1 VASQQLELALERM
14 ERALAVKREA
24 AQSERAAAWG
34 RIQREAPDL
43 AELLGEVNRAFGKP
57 AAVRVT
63 INGER
68 VI

>member
-1 VASQQLELALERM
+1 MMVTLKCMKLVE
-14 ERALAVKREA
+14 EA
-24 AQSERAAAWG
+24 RLPTYATEGAAAWG

-43 AELLGEVNRAFGKP
+43 AELLGAVRGAFGKP

-68 VI
+68 VV

>member
-1 VASQQLELALERM
+1 MASQPLELALERM
-14 ERALAVKREA
+14 ERALTAKREA

-34 RIQREAPDL
+34 RIQQEAPEL
-43 AELLGEVNRAFGKP
+43 AELLGAVRGAFGKP

-68 VI
+68 VV